1 LEQMMAEPAHTTS
14 TGHPAEGGHGVF
26 PPFQLETFASQ
37 LVWLAIAFVL
47 LYVLMSKLAL
57 PRVASIIESRQKRIA
72 DDIGEASRM
81 KSESDAEVAAYEKAL
96 ADARARAQTMA
107 NETRERQA
115 AEAEGRRKMLED
127 VLNAK
132 LATAERTIAATK
144 QSAMSNVRGIAE
156 DAARAIVERLTGKS
170 PDEKSVAAAVADVLK
185 GQ

>member
-1 LEQMMAEPAHTTS
+1 MAEPAHTTS
-14 TGHPAEGGHGVF
+14 TGHPAEGGHGGF
-26 PPFQLETFASQ
+26 PPFQSDTFASQ

-72 DDIGEASRM
+72 DDIGEASRL
-81 KSESDAEVAAYEKAL
+81 KSESDAAVAAYEKAL
-96 ADARARAQTMA
+96 ADARARAQAMA

-115 AEAEGRRKMLED
+115 AEAKERRKMLED
-127 VLNAK
+127 ALNAK
-132 LATAERTIAATK
+132 LAAAEKAIAAAK

-156 DAARAIVERLTGKS
+156 GAARAIVERLIGKS

>member
-1 LEQMMAEPAHTTS
+1 MAEPAHTTS
-14 TGHPAEGGHGVF
+14 TGHPAAGGHGGF
-26 PPFQLETFASQ
+26 PPFQSQTFASQ

-72 DDIGEASRM
+72 DDIGEASRL
-81 KSESDAEVAAYEKAL
+81 KSESDAAVAAYEKAL

-107 NETRERQA
+107 NETRDRQA
-115 AEAEGRRKMLED
+115 AEAEERRKMLED
-127 VLNAK
+127 ALNAK
-132 LATAERTIAATK
+132 FATAERTIAATK

-156 DAARAIVERLTGKS
+156 DAARAIVERLIGKS
-170 PDEKSVAAAVADVLK
+170 PDEKSVAAAVTDVLK